1 MEEILSKLPFN
12 SYGDIFNS
20 VRNGKAKIKLLRSD
34 CTQIAGLKHP
44 YFSTLGIYIG
54 FIIISIILILL
65 SININDYWLLLY
77 IPLNFI
83 LSLFV
88 SYIPKVKS
96 ICWGILIVDLFLI
109 KVSNFV
115 LIFCLNYIAISFFY
129 DIWWNIVYRQAI
141 KELQYN
147 EEIFLWSWNR
157 YGLAIED
164 CYGNTYSKLN
174 ISENEKVVP
183 NNFMIDNNKCI
194 ELSNIIMKGL
204 NETSIDNALLTT
216 YQFYEEQG
224 IDLSTIN
231 IKDNNKYRTLSLITM
246 IGLGTTNI
254 DEAIKQTT
262 TFYKEQGINVE

>member
-12 SYGDIFNS
+12 SYRDIFNS
-20 VRNGKAKIKLLRSD
+20 IHNRKANIKILRSD

-44 YFSTLGIYIG
+44 YFSTLGMYIG
-54 FIIISIILILL
+54 FIITSIILILL
-65 SININDYWLLLY
+65 SININNFWLLLY

-88 SYIPKVKS
+88 AYIPKVKS

-109 KVSNFV
+109 KLPNFV
-115 LIFCLNYIAISFFY
+115 LIFCLDYIAVSFFY
-129 DIWWNIVYRQAI
+129 DIWWNIVYKQAI
-141 KELQYN
+141 KELEYN
-147 EEIFLWSWNR
+147 EEVFLWSWNR
-157 YGLAIED
+157 CGLAIED

-174 ISENEKVVP
+174 ISKNEKVKL
-183 NNFMIDNNKCI
+183 NDFIIDNNKCI

-204 NETSIDNALLTT
+204 NESSIDNALLTT

-231 IKDNNKYRTLSLITM
+231 IKDDNKYRILSLITM
-246 IGLGTTNI
+246 MGLGTNDI

-262 TFYKEQGINVE
+262 IFYKEQGINVE